1 MASSCVSARDT
12 AWLGE
17 SMINGSDVSVRFT
30 RRGCGAERTTRAA
43 DRVQQYL
50 SNLRSRGLRSKSCM
64 QSAPSCGITSEIP
77 PIPRRCPM
85 ARFAIKRRGVFLVLF
100 ICCFLPACKSKL
112 TRTNVDKIKEGM
124 TLQEVEAILGEGTKQ
139 S

>member
-1 MASSCVSARDT
+1 
-12 AWLGE
+12 
-17 SMINGSDVSVRFT
+17 
-30 RRGCGAERTTRAA
+30 
-43 DRVQQYL
+43 
-50 SNLRSRGLRSKSCM
+50 
-64 QSAPSCGITSEIP
+64 
-77 PIPRRCPM
+77 M

-139 S
+139 SDGAGIPMQFGINVPAVNTRAETYLWESGDKSITVIFVDGKVKGQVFPKGL